1 MSIIS
6 LTYPI
11 FIIITAFLYFI
22 IPKKFQWIVLLMA
35 STVFYVSAGISCMG
49 AILATIVSQYLLAA
63 RLDRM
68 NCELE
73 SRLQESG
80 LCGKEKAA
88 LKKAGADAKKKYV
101 VLSVLINIGLLCF
114 VKYTGV
120 FFEDIQILAPLG
132 ISFYTFKSLGYV
144 IDVYR
149 GKEKAEKNIFKLALF
164 LSYFPAIIQGPID
177 RCKDLAQQ
185 LYAPHFF
192 DYRRVTFG
200 VQRML
205 WGYIKKLVIAERV
218 AVVVNEVF
226 NNYAVKEYQGFVVFV
241 GVFLYGIQIY
251 ADFSG
256 GMDIICGVSEVF
268 GITLTENFRRPFMA
282 RSVAEFWQRWHITL
296 GAWFRNYLFYP
307 LSLSKPFHR
316 LGKKCRKVFGDKAGK
331 VIPPSLASF
340 TVFLLIGIW
349 HGAGWKYVVYGI
361 YQALFVST
369 GTLFEDGYAR
379 LRRLCRIREERAGWK
394 LFQTLRTVF
403 IITAG
408 RYFSRAA
415 DLEQAT
421 AMMKA
426 TLAQFNPWVFFD
438 GTFYRL
444 GLNEKNFRLM
454 LLSIVILLGIDVL
467 QEKNIRLRE
476 SLAGCNIVVRW
487 GVYYAAILTVVIFGM
502 YGAGYDA
509 AGFIYQAF

>member
-149 GKEKAEKNIFKLALF
+149 GKEKAEKNIMAGLGTIINMAGILAGGLGGLLFGSRLEKRYQDTLLSANGICVLF
-164 LSYFPAIIQGPID
+164 LGISGCLQEMFTIADGKISSGKTMMMIGSFAIGGLIGEWMNIEMRMEQFGEWLKKKTKNDQDTGFVDGFVTASLTVCIGAMAVVGAIQDGILGDSSVLTAKAVLDLIIIFVMTAAMGKGCIFSAVPVGIFQGAITLMSRLLEPVMTEAALSNLSLTGSILIFCVGLNLIWGKKVKAANLLPAI
-177 RCKDLAQQ
+177 
-185 LYAPHFF
+185 
-192 DYRRVTFG
+192 
-200 VQRML
+200 
-205 WGYIKKLVIAERV
+205 VIAV
-218 AVVVNEVF
+218 IWA
-226 NNYAVKEYQGFVVFV
+226 
-241 GVFLYGIQIY
+241 FLPQNG
-251 ADFSG
+251 
-256 GMDIICGVSEVF
+256 
-268 GITLTENFRRPFMA
+268 
-282 RSVAEFWQRWHITL
+282 
-296 GAWFRNYLFYP
+296 
-307 LSLSKPFHR
+307 
-316 LGKKCRKVFGDKAGK
+316 
-331 VIPPSLASF
+331 
-340 TVFLLIGIW
+340 
-349 HGAGWKYVVYGI
+349 
-361 YQALFVST
+361 
-369 GTLFEDGYAR
+369 
-379 LRRLCRIREERAGWK
+379 
-394 LFQTLRTVF
+394 
-403 IITAG
+403 
-408 RYFSRAA
+408 
-415 DLEQAT
+415 
-421 AMMKA
+421 
-426 TLAQFNPWVFFD
+426 
-438 GTFYRL
+438 
-444 GLNEKNFRLM
+444 
-454 LLSIVILLGIDVL
+454 
-467 QEKNIRLRE
+467 
-476 SLAGCNIVVRW
+476 
-487 GVYYAAILTVVIFGM
+487 
-502 YGAGYDA
+502 
-509 AGFIYQAF
+509 

>member
-1 MSIIS
+1 MSVIS
-6 LTYPI
+6 LTYLI
-11 FIIITAFLYFI
+11 FIIITTLLYFT
-22 IPKKFQWIVLLMA
+22 IPKKYQWVVLLAASMA
-35 STVFYVSAGISCMG
+35 FYLSAGIRCAG
-49 AILATIVSQYLLAA
+49 AIIVTIVSQYLLAM
-63 RLDRM
+63 RLDQM
-68 NCELE
+68 NRGLEERLLQGELT
-73 SRLQESG
+73 
-80 LCGKEKAA
+80 GKEKTA
-88 LKKAGADAKKKYV
+88 LKKNCTASRRKYV

-120 FFEDIQILAPLG
+120 FFEEIHILMPLG

-149 GKEKAEKNIFKLALF
+149 GKEKAEKNILKFALF
-164 LSYFPAIIQGPID
+164 ISYFPAIIQGPID
-177 RCKDLAQQ
+177 RYKDLAHQ
-185 LYAPHFF
+185 LCAPHIF

-226 NNYAVKEYQGFVVFV
+226 DNYAVKEYQGFVVFV
-241 GVFLYGIQIY
+241 AVFLYGIQIY

-256 GMDIICGVSEVF
+256 GMDIVIGVSEIF

-307 LSLSKPFHR
+307 VSLSKPFNV
-316 LGKKCRKVFGDKAGK
+316 LGKRCRKIFGDKAGK

-340 TVFLLIGIW
+340 MVFLLIGIW
-349 HGAGWKYVVYGI
+349 HGVGWKYALYGV
-361 YQALFVST
+361 YQAFFVST

-379 LRRLCRIREERAGWK
+379 LRGLCRIEAGRFGWK
-394 LFQTLRTVF
+394 LFQTFRTVF
-403 IITAG
+403 IITVG

-415 DLEQAT
+415 DLGQVIG
-421 AMMKA
+421 MMKA

-444 GLNEKNFRLM
+444 GLNEKNFRFM
-454 LLSIVILLGIDVL
+454 LLSVAVLLGIDIL

-476 SLAGCNIVVRW
+476 SIAGCNIVVRW
-487 GVYYAAILTVVIFGM
+487 GIYYAAVLAVVVFGM

>member
-6 LTYPI
+6 LAYLI
-11 FIIITAFLYFI
+11 FIIITVFLYFML
-22 IPKKFQWIVLLMA
+22 PKKFQWIVLLMA
-35 STVFYVSAGISCMG
+35 STVFYLSAGISCVG
-49 AILATIVSQYLLAA
+49 AILITTVSQYLLAL

-68 NCELE
+68 NCGLE
-73 SRLQESG
+73 CKLQESG
-80 LCGKEKAA
+80 LSGKEKTA
-88 LKKAGADAKKKYV
+88 LKKACAAAKKKYV
-101 VLSVLINIGLLCF
+101 VFSVLINIGLLCF
-114 VKYTGV
+114 VKYTGE
-120 FFEDIQILAPLG
+120 FFEDVSILVPLG

-149 GKEKAEKNIFKLALF
+149 GKEKAERNIFRFALF

-177 RCKDLAQQ
+177 RYKDLAHQ

-192 DYRRVTFG
+192 DYRRVAFG
-200 VQRML
+200 AQRML
-205 WGYIKKLVIAERV
+205 WGYLKKLVIAERV

-226 NNYAVKEYQGFVVFV
+226 RNYAVKEYQGFVVFA

-256 GMDIICGVSEVF
+256 GMDIVCGVSEVF

-307 LSLSKPFHR
+307 LSLSKPFYN

-340 TVFLLIGIW
+340 TVFLIIGIW
-349 HGAGWKYVVYGI
+349 HGVGWKYVVYGI
-361 YQALFVST
+361 YQAVFVST

-379 LRRLCRIREERAGWK
+379 LRGLCRVREDRPGWK

-403 IITAG
+403 IITVG
-408 RYFSRAA
+408 RYLSRAE
-415 DLEQAT
+415 DLEQVIG
-421 AMMKA
+421 MMKA
-426 TLAQFNPWVFFD
+426 TLAQFNPWVFLD

-454 LLSIVILLGIDVL
+454 LLSVVMLLVIDVL

-476 SLAGCNIVVRW
+476 SIAGCNIVVRW
-487 GVYYAAILTVVIFGM
+487 GIYYAAVLAVVIFGM

>member
-6 LTYPI
+6 LTFLI
-11 FIIITAFLYFI
+11 FIIITTLLYFI
-22 IPKKFQWIVLLMA
+22 MPKKYQWVVLLAASMA
-35 STVFYVSAGISCMG
+35 FYLSAGIQCTG
-49 AILATIVSQYLLAA
+49 AIAVTIVSQYLLAM

-68 NCELE
+68 NHDLE
-73 SRLQESG
+73 ERSQRDG
-80 LCGKEKAA
+80 LTGKEKAA
-88 LKKAGADAKKKYV
+88 LKKACAAAKKKYV
-101 VLSVLINIGLLCF
+101 FFSVLINIGLLCF

-120 FFEDIQILAPLG
+120 FFENIHILVPLG

-149 GKEKAEKNIFKLALF
+149 GKEKAERNILKFALF
-164 LSYFPAIIQGPID
+164 ISYFPAIIQGPID
-177 RCKDLAQQ
+177 RYKDLAHQ
-185 LYAPHFF
+185 LYEPHVF

-200 VQRML
+200 AQRML
-205 WGYIKKLVIAERV
+205 WGFIKKLVIAERV

-226 NNYAVKEYQGFVVFV
+226 NNYAVKEYQGFVVFA

-256 GMDIICGVSEVF
+256 GMDIVCGVSEIF
-268 GITLTENFRRPFMA
+268 GVTLTENFRRPFMA

-307 LSLSKPFHR
+307 LSLSKPFNT

-340 TVFLLIGIW
+340 MVFLLIGIW
-349 HGAGWKYVVYGI
+349 HGVGWKYVVYGI

-379 LRRLCRIREERAGWK
+379 LREVCRINAASPGWK
-394 LFQTLRTVF
+394 LFQTLRTVC
-403 IITAG
+403 IITIG
-408 RYFSRAA
+408 RYFSRAV
-415 DLEQAT
+415 DLKQVT
-421 AMMKA
+421 GMMKA

-454 LLSIVILLGIDVL
+454 LLSIVILLGIDIL
-467 QEKNIRLRE
+467 QEKKIRLRE
-476 SLAGCNIVVRW
+476 AIAGCNIVVRW
-487 GVYYAAILTVVIFGM
+487 GLYYAAILAVVIFGM

>member
-6 LTYPI
+6 LTYLI
-11 FIIITAFLYFI
+11 FIIIIMFLYFGM
-22 IPKKFQWIVLLMA
+22 PKKFQWTVLLA
-35 STVFYVSAGISCMG
+35 GSAVFYLSAGISCVG

-63 RLDRM
+63 QLDRM
-68 NCELE
+68 NCRLE
-73 SRLQESG
+73 SKLQESG
-80 LCGKEKAA
+80 LSRKEKTM
-88 LKKAGADAKKKYV
+88 LKKAGAAAKKKYV
-101 VLSVLINIGLLCF
+101 VFSVLINMGLLCF

-120 FFEDIQILAPLG
+120 FFEKIHILVPLG

-149 GKEKAEKNIFKLALF
+149 GKERAETNIFKFALF
-164 LSYFPAIIQGPID
+164 ISYFPAIIQGPID
-177 RCKDLAQQ
+177 RYKDLAHQ
-185 LYAPHFF
+185 LYTPHFF

-200 VQRML
+200 MQRML
-205 WGYIKKLVIAERV
+205 WGYVKKLVIAERV

-226 NNYAVKEYQGFVVFV
+226 NNYGVKEYQGFIVFV

-256 GMDIICGVSEVF
+256 GMDIVCGVSEVF

-282 RSVAEFWQRWHITL
+282 GSVAGVWQRWHITL

-307 LSLSKPFHR
+307 LSLSKPFHD

-331 VIPPSLASF
+331 AIPPGLASF
-340 TVFLLIGIW
+340 TVFLIIGIW

-369 GTLFEDGYAR
+369 GTLFEEGYAR
-379 LRRLCRIREERAGWK
+379 LRELCRINVNRTGWK
-394 LFQTLRTVF
+394 LFQTLRTVL
-403 IITAG
+403 IITIG

-444 GLNEKNFRLM
+444 GLNEKNFRFM
-454 LLSIVILLGIDVL
+454 LFSIVILLSIDVL